1 MPIARRAGLI
11 AGMTSETPGW
21 DAIDAALERRYPGVE
36 PRHLATILK
45 WSLGGPD
52 PLDGISFY
60 PRLEPVPHWHAVS
73 YGMSELYDKQS
84 DNPDE
89 SGWGFE
95 FTFRIRRDPAEAEPP
110 VWAANFLQNL
120 ARYVYQSGNW
130 FEPNHHMD
138 LNGPIALD
146 RPTLIRA
153 VAFAEDPELGT
164 IETPN
169 GTVQFLQVVG
179 ITSDEYAATQA
190 WSVRDFLALLA
201 RRIPLLVTDL
211 DRRSTIDD
219 PEVAEAVEEGRRVD
233 GSSTAALAVAEFGWR
248 PDGDLIRLVLGAHVA
263 PSVAQTLRGR
273 LPFGRTLRLD
283 GPESSAEFSS
293 GSFSVGTAEGAEDH
307 LFVVLTDEAL
317 DGLLQVLVPVAGV
330 RAAARAEP
338 LVVEIVPSQIKDRD
352 GNVERTIG

>member
-1 MPIARRAGLI
+1 MSGFNHD
-11 AGMTSETPGW
+11 MTSETPGW
-21 DAIDAALERRYPGVE
+21 DAIDAALERLYPGVE
-36 PRHLATILK
+36 PRHLGTILK
-45 WSLGGPD
+45 WALGGPD

-84 DNPDE
+84 ENPDE

-95 FTFRIRRDPAEAEPP
+95 FTFRIGRDPAETEPP

-120 ARYVYQSGNW
+120 ARYVFQTGNW

-146 RPTLIRA
+146 RRTLIQA
-153 VAFAEDPELGT
+153 IAFVEDPELGT

-179 ITSDEYAATQA
+179 ITPDEYAATQA
-190 WSVRDFLALLA
+190 WSVRDFLELLA

-211 DRRSTIDD
+211 DRASVTDD
-219 PEVAEAVEEGRRVD
+219 AEVAAAVEEGGRVD
-233 GSSTAALAVAEFGWR
+233 GSSTATLALAEFGWR

-263 PSVAQTLRGR
+263 ERVAKTLLGR
-273 LPFGRTLRLD
+273 LPFGRPLRLD

-293 GSFSVGTAEGAEDH
+293 GSFSVGTAEDAEDR
-307 LFVVLTDEAL
+307 LIVVLTDEAL
-317 DGLLQVLVPVAGV
+317 DGLVQVLVPAAGV
-330 RAAARAEP
+330 RAAAEP
-338 LVVEIVPSQIKDRD
+338 LVVEIVRSQIRD
-352 GNVERTIG
+352 PAGNIVRTIG